1 MAVAGVILLGA
12 EPKVGKTYVSILL
25 IEELKRLGCTPGY
38 YKFAAT
44 GVQSLE
50 RSEAAFVSESCALD
64 QELSEMIPYYCT
76 SAEPVHLAARREK
89 HFVKERVITERYAW
103 NCATHNQMVVE
114 GVGEIVTP
122 LIMENNQVL
131 FQEDLIFKLQLKIF
145 LIVRMSASALSQSV
159 LAVNYLKS
167 ISRSPSGIIINAYN
181 ERNYA
186 HRDSLDLIE
195 RCTQT
200 PVIATVQKHQRAL
213 NCRTNLLTLLNA
225 PTPDPAGYGA

>member
-1 MAVAGVILLGA
+1 MAGVILLGT
-12 EPKVGKTYVSILL
+12 EPKVGKTYIAILL
-25 IEELKRLGCTPGY
+25 LQELKRLGCIPGY

-50 RSEAAFVSESCALD
+50 QSEAALVSDSCALD
-64 QELSEMIPYYCT
+64 QELSEMIPYYCNC
-76 SAEPVHLAARREK
+76 AEPVHLAARRER
-89 HFVKERVITERYAW
+89 HFVKERVLTERYAW

-114 GVGEIVTP
+114 GVGEIVSP

-145 LIVRMSASALSQSV
+145 VVIRMSASALSQSV

-167 ISRSPSGIIINAYN
+167 ISRSPSGIILNAYN
-181 ERNYA
+181 GRNYA

-200 PVIATVQKHQRAL
+200 PVIATVQKHARRIALRAD
-213 NCRTNLLTLLNA
+213 LLSLVNA
-225 PTPDPAGYGA
+225 PNNDYPS

>member
-1 MAVAGVILLGA
+1 MAGMILLGT
-12 EPKVGKTYVSILL
+12 EPKVGKTYISILL
-25 IEELKRLGCTPGY
+25 VQELKRLGCTPGY

-44 GVQSLE
+44 GVRNLE
-50 RSEAAFVSESCALD
+50 QSEAAMVSDACALD
-64 QELSEMIPYYCT
+64 QELNEMIPYHYT
-76 SAEPVHLAARREK
+76 VSEPVHLAARREQR
-89 HFVKERVITERYAW
+89 FIKERVITERYAW

-114 GVGEIVTP
+114 GVGEIVSP

-145 LIVRMSASALSQSV
+145 LVIRMSASALSQSV

-167 ISRSPSGIIINAYN
+167 ISKSPAGIIFNAYN
-181 ERNYA
+181 DRNYA

-200 PVIATVQKHQRAL
+200 PVIATVQKHQRRL
-213 NCRTNLLTLLNA
+213 SCRADLLSIINA
-225 PTPDPAGYGA
+225 PETGGFDSEA